1 MATGFLPAVEQRLR
15 KHLSYPVSAVQ
26 NIMDHVLAGRGKR
39 LRPLL
44 CISAAACSGP
54 PSPAALDVA
63 CAVEMVHT
71 ASLIHDDIIDRA
83 NVRRRMPSVNNL
95 WGNHTAVLAGDLILA
110 RALEILIP
118 HAATGVLNVVSQAVV
133 DMCSSEIEQGEARF
147 DTSVSE
153 QRYLARI
160 GGKTASLLKAAC
172 AGGALVSGASGAL
185 LERLGQFGYCLGL
198 AFQISDDILDFVGD
212 PDDLGKPVCS
222 DLRQGIMTLPP
233 IYLLAHPDR
242 GPYLR
247 ESIEKRLVSRRL
259 ARIRRDLEA
268 TGSLAGA
275 VDKATFFASEA
286 RKCVSSIPAQ
296 EARAPFLAVVSMLEQ
311 RLEGRLSDRQMLAA
325 VGGGSE
331 PATLPETATEETH

>member
-1 MATGFLPAVEQRLR
+1 
-15 KHLSYPVSAVQ
+15 
-26 NIMDHVLAGRGKR
+26 MDHVLAGRGKR

-54 PSPAALDVA
+54 PGPAALDVA

-83 NVRRRMPSVNNL
+83 GVRRGMPSVNRI
-95 WGNHTAVLAGDLILA
+95 WGNHAAVLAGDLILA

-118 HAATGVLNVVSQAVV
+118 HASTGVLNMVSQAVV
-133 DMCSSEIEQGEARF
+133 DMCSSEIEQGRACF

-153 QRYLARI
+153 QLYLARI

-172 AGGALVSGASGAL
+172 AGGALVSGASGTL
-185 LERLGQFGYCLGL
+185 LERLSQFGYCLGL

-222 DLRQGIMTLPP
+222 DLRQGIITLPP

-259 ARIRRDLEA
+259 ARIRRDLEV
-268 TGSLAGA
+268 TGSLARA
-275 VDKATFFASEA
+275 VDKASFFASEA
-286 RKCVSSIPAQ
+286 RKCATSIPAQ
-296 EARAPFLAVVSMLEQ
+296 EARAPFLAAVSMLEQ
-311 RLEGRLSDRQMLAA
+311 RLEGRLSGRQMLAA
-325 VGGGSE
+325 VGAGSE
-331 PATLPETATEETH
+331 SAALSEAAAEETH